1 MVCEVFISQTL
12 LKVNVLLIENEKYKV
27 VDGVHCIFPYTN
39 IALVFI
45 FFLLITFCLHS
56 FYKFCI
62 LISHYRLYSKCFP
75 PEESLL
81 I

>member
-12 LKVNVLLIENEKYKV
+12 LKVNVLLIESEKYKV

-45 FFLLITFCLHS
+45 YIFSFNHIVYIHS
-56 FYKFCI
+56 VNFAF
-62 LISHYRLYSKCFP
+62 
-75 PEESLL
+75 
-81 I
+81 

>member
-56 FYKFCI
+56 FCI
-62 LISHYRLYSKCFP
+62 LYSNFT
-75 PEESLL
+75 LQT